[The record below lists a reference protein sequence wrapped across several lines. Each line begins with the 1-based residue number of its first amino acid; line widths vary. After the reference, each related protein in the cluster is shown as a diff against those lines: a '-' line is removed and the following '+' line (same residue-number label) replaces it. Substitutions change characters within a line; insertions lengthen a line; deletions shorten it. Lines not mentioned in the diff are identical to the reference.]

1 MGSSSTDWIAWV
13 RGVAGMDDGTVVAGF
28 WKQYWGF
35 LYWSYP
41 QSVALPPQS
50 GLPSFLP
57 SAGSRQL
64 QVEGQA
70 AGTGV
75 AGVVVTTG
83 AVVAGFWKQYWGFL
97 YWSYPQRVSFP
108 PQSVYPIF
116 LASAESRQLQMEGQE
131 PGEAVITM
139 AGVDVGESVFVVVV
153 VGVGVGVFGV
163 VVATGGW

>member
-13 RGVAGMDDGTVVAGF
+13 RGVAGMDDGT
-28 WKQYWGF
+28 
-35 LYWSYP
+35 
-41 QSVALPPQS
+41 
-50 GLPSFLP
+50 
-57 SAGSRQL
+57 
-64 QVEGQA
+64 
-70 AGTGV
+70 
-75 AGVVVTTG
+75 
-83 AVVAGFWKQYWGFL
+83 VVAGFWKQYWGFL

-163 VVATGGW
+163 VVAAGGW